1 MNIQCIKTGFLE
13 ENCYILKKGNTYLV
27 IDPGDDFFKLKN
39 FIDGKVLGILIT
51 HRHFDHIGAVED
63 MVREYQ
69 VLVYEKR
76 NLQEGNYKIGDF
88 CFRVIFTPG
97 HSKDSVSYYFYE
109 QEIMFTGDFLFYNDI
124 GRCDLD
130 GGSFEEMKLSI
141 EKMKKFDHDIIIYPG
156 HGKKTNLSF
165 EKEKNI
171 YFNS

>member
-27 IDPGDDFFKLKN
+27 IDPGDDFLKLKN

-69 VLVYEKR
+69 VLVYERR

-109 QEIMFTGDFLFYNDI
+109 QEIMFTGDFLFKHTT
-124 GRCDLD
+124 GKTDLE
-130 GGSFEEMKLSI
+130 GGSKEDMQKSI
-141 EKMKKFDHDIIIYPG
+141 EKIKKYPEDTKVYPG
-156 HGKKTNLSF
+156 HGESTTL
-165 EKEKNI
+165 KEEFKHNK
-171 YFNS
+171 YF